1 MNVSRAALR
10 RAAIRSQVR
19 QPITTSQRQ
28 WVRYAHDYG
37 SEYSEPPSNRAG
49 KLISLTAV
57 FGLAAA
63 GVYLYP
69 KLTGTSTS
77 AAEDE
82 KNQAPVKAE
91 IEFEKPRKKVK
102 SKEENRDL
110 ISSQHA
116 QVKHSWEHPG
126 VYAWGSNVGKVID
139 PKSSE
144 KYVKAPRRIS
154 YFNDQVL
161 RDLKLTSIFG
171 AAVTE
176 KGDLVQWGLGYNQKD
191 PSPVPTLTGKD
202 IVKIDVSLDRIIALS
217 RKGDVYS
224 IPASRNDQEGG
235 LKKEQQKSSW
245 SIRGS
250 GGAREN
256 IHFRNLTP
264 STLAYG
270 ESVKD
275 ISTGQEHCLM
285 LTSKGRVF
293 SAAASALEFP
303 SKGQMGVAGLTWH
316 NRPKGPYDQPHEVT
330 TLKGF
335 EVSQI
340 AAGDYHSAVLDKTGR
355 IFGFGDNSFGQLGI
369 DTDYG
374 LSVSETPVMLPTNM
388 SYASTGLIPTVTSI
402 AAGGN
407 NTFFTVDAKTSTVP
421 GSKKALAPARRLP
434 PVTTDLWA
442 CGQGVY
448 GTLGTGRW
456 SHVSAKP
463 TKVKGLS
470 SLFEFD
476 EKTNTMCPIR
486 LKSLSVG
493 ATHCS
498 AIMDNVTELSV
509 SSQGTEN
516 ETNWGADV
524 VFWGGNE
531 HFQLGTG
538 KRTNLNAPAYIAAL
552 DSPADAR
559 KEGTEGFHR
568 LCVTP
573 RKTVRL
579 DGGKG
584 RKVSLEQKV
593 ECGKYVTGV
602 YSAV

>member
-49 KLISLTAV
+49 KLISLTAA

-69 KLTGTSTS
+69 KLTGASTS

-144 KYVKAPRRIS
+144 KYVKVPRRIS

-176 KGDLVQWGLGYNQKD
+176 KGDLVQWGLGYNQND

-224 IPASRNDQEGG
+224 IPA
-235 LKKEQQKSSW
+235 
-245 SIRGS
+245 
-250 GGAREN
+250 A
-256 IHFRNLTP
+256 
-264 STLAYG
+264 
-270 ESVKD
+270 
-275 ISTGQEHCLM
+275 IST
-285 LTSKGRVF
+285 
-293 SAAASALEFP
+293 
-303 SKGQMGVAGLTWH
+303 
-316 NRPKGPYDQPHEVT
+316 
-330 TLKGF
+330 
-335 EVSQI
+335 I
-340 AAGDYHSAVLDKTGR
+340 
-355 IFGFGDNSFGQLGI
+355 
-369 DTDYG
+369 
-374 LSVSETPVMLPTNM
+374 
-388 SYASTGLIPTVTSI
+388 
-402 AAGGN
+402 
-407 NTFFTVDAKTSTVP
+407 
-421 GSKKALAPARRLP
+421 
-434 PVTTDLWA
+434 
-442 CGQGVY
+442 
-448 GTLGTGRW
+448 
-456 SHVSAKP
+456 
-463 TKVKGLS
+463 
-470 SLFEFD
+470 
-476 EKTNTMCPIR
+476 
-486 LKSLSVG
+486 
-493 ATHCS
+493 
-498 AIMDNVTELSV
+498 
-509 SSQGTEN
+509 
-516 ETNWGADV
+516 
-524 VFWGGNE
+524 
-531 HFQLGTG
+531 
-538 KRTNLNAPAYIAAL
+538 
-552 DSPADAR
+552 
-559 KEGTEGFHR
+559 
-568 LCVTP
+568 
-573 RKTVRL
+573 
-579 DGGKG
+579 
-584 RKVSLEQKV
+584 
-593 ECGKYVTGV
+593 
-602 YSAV
+602 